1 MANMRRA
8 TKLELKALAAI
19 AYKKDIF
26 AKMNKI
32 WCRVNPIYTRFVG
45 GFCFSESHILTRLV
59 WEMPHSLNLLVDFS
73 WDEWAEIF
81 VTFCNVIFLNSIQLM
96 E

>member
-32 WCRVNPIYTRFVG
+32 WCRVNPIYKTFVW
-45 GFCFSESHILTRLV
+45 GFSFLETHILTRLV
-59 WEMPHSLNLLVDFS
+59 WEMPHSLNVMVDYS
-73 WDEWAEIF
+73 WDEWMKS
-81 VTFCNVIFLNSIQLM
+81 L
-96 E
+96 

>member
-1 MANMRRA
+1 MANMRRV

-32 WCRVNPIYTRFVG
+32 WCRVNTIYKTFVW
-45 GFCFSESHILTRLV
+45 GFSFLETHFNQIGMGNAAYF
-59 WEMPHSLNLLVDFS
+59 E
-73 WDEWAEIF
+73 
-81 VTFCNVIFLNSIQLM
+81 CNG
-96 E
+96 